1 MFQDIREEPV
11 LMTQVDSTCRITCLS
26 LWTEKCPDPS
36 SQPDIK
42 PDSLELRNSTSKLS
56 VELPK
61 QGKTAPPLKS
71 LLKRTK
77 KKLAIVK
84 TSSGP
89 FIAEPIK
96 VRNDKR
102 LRLTFV
108 DKPAV

>member
-1 MFQDIREEPV
+1 
-11 LMTQVDSTCRITCLS
+11 MTQVDSTCRITCLS
-26 LWTEKCPDPS
+26 LWTEKSTDPS

-42 PDSLELRNSTSKLS
+42 PVGLELRNSVTKLS
-56 VELPK
+56 VEASK
-61 QGKTAPPLKS
+61 QDKSTPPLKS

-77 KKLAIVK
+77 KKLAVVK

-102 LRLTFV
+102 PRLTFV
-108 DKPAV
+108 DKPTV